1 MNEPVHFNDRVMVWP
16 LMEGL
21 KGLDRTGH
29 EATLV
34 AGMRGWMHVDVVH
47 GSVRRGA
54 VLRRLG
60 LGVASRGSTPGGRA
74 DERRQDQSQGGGG
87 KQDPSLHQQIS
98 SHLAIRSAAAEV
110 PAGKPQTL

>member
-47 GSVRRGA
+47 GSVRRGEVELMVGKGPAELSEPDYTA
-54 VLRRLG
+54 VVQPKRKRGRPRKNPLQ
-60 LGVASRGSTPGGRA
+60 ASA
-74 DERRQDQSQGGGG
+74 
-87 KQDPSLHQQIS
+87 
-98 SHLAIRSAAAEV
+98 
-110 PAGKPQTL
+110 